1 MRALN
6 QIKAGAGQVDITPTA
21 GTRINGDFVTHF
33 ATRIHDPLYAKCL
46 ILQNDHE
53 IVTWVIVDICTMSQ
67 AFMDEV
73 KSRIFDRTH
82 IPVRNIMMASTH
94 THAAGAI
101 EEVHL
106 SALDLAYRE
115 RLAILIPKAV
125 VKAVENLRP
134 AEVTWGSVDIPD
146 HVLCRRY
153 YLADEYKPINPVTGA
168 ADVIKTN
175 PFGLENLIKRP
186 VAEPDTELSYLAVR
200 DCDGQWISVMA
211 NYSLHYVGDWENG
224 TISADYYG
232 VFAESIRQNLDAA
245 DDFVGIMTNGTS
257 GDINI
262 WDFEGRKDYP
272 TAPFAKS
279 RVIGEDI
286 ARQLAFDLELNS
298 DWQRICSLAVRNETL
313 SVEVRKPN
321 VIELATAR
329 SVVEQSDYE
338 NFEYSDA
345 GLNMVYAREQLLL
358 HDTPDTRTIP
368 LQAIR
373 IENLLIGAL
382 PGEFFAETGLALKDS
397 ARDYS
402 YFTIGL
408 ANGNVGYVPPA
419 HEIDRGG
426 YETWRCRYSCLES
439 DSESIIR
446 NEMIRMLHSFSDLK
460 G

>member
-1 MRALN
+1 MSALN
-6 QIKAGAGQVDITPTA
+6 QIKAGASRIEITPTA

-33 ATRIHDPLYAKCL
+33 ATRFHDPLYAKCL

-53 IVTWVIVDICTMSQ
+53 IVAWVIVDICTMSQ
-67 AFMDEV
+67 AFIDEV
-73 KSRIFDRTH
+73 KSRVFDQTH

-115 RLAILIPKAV
+115 RLAELIPKGV
-125 VKAVENLRP
+125 VKAIENLRH

-168 ADVIKTN
+168 ADAIKTN
-175 PFGLENLIKRP
+175 PFGLEHRIERP
-186 VAEPDTELSYLAVR
+186 VADPDTELSYLAVR
-200 DCDGQWISVMA
+200 DLDGQWISVMA

-232 VFAESIRQNLDAA
+232 VFAEAIRQKLDAD

-262 WDFEGRKDYP
+262 WDFEGLKDYP
-272 TAPFAKS
+272 TAQFAKS
-279 RVIGEDI
+279 RVIGEDL
-286 ARQLAFDLELNS
+286 ARKLASDLEGNS
-298 DWQRICSLAVRNETL
+298 GWQRIISLEVRKETL
-313 SVEVRKPN
+313 SVDVRKPTTS
-321 VIELATAR
+321 ELAAAR
-329 SVVEQSDYE
+329 SIVEQSDYE
-338 NFEYSDA
+338 HFEYSDA
-345 GLNMVYAREQLLL
+345 GLKKVYAREQLLL
-358 HDTPDTRTIP
+358 QDTPDTRTIP

-382 PGEFFAETGLALKDS
+382 PGEFFAETGLALKNS
-397 ARDYS
+397 TRDYS

-426 YETWRCRYSCLES
+426 YETWRCRYSCLEP

-446 NEMIRMLHSFSDLK
+446 NEMVRMLHSLNDRRR
-460 G
+460 